1 MLCTARGAGDS
12 LLPSGFDFGG
22 FMFRRPVNK
31 RRSAGKFK
39 RQVSRTK
46 SLNSRMAPNR
56 GGWRL

>member
-1 MLCTARGAGDS
+1 
-12 LLPSGFDFGG
+12 
-22 FMFRRPVNK
+22 MFRRPVNK